1 MNRRGPLLRL
11 ALIAALAAAIS
22 WLAFHQEF
30 LEAAALGLL
39 AAVVFLPRLVRRFRS
54 PRFIE
59 AATLKRRL
67 ELGEKTVLIDVRTA
81 EEFGGTLG
89 HIAGS
94 INIPIAEIS
103 GRLDELIEIEGPL
116 ITI

>member
-1 MNRRGPLLRL
+1 MAPGAIAYTYIGYAGREAAVEKAGAIRNG
-11 ALIAALAAAIS
+11 LIA
-22 WLAFHQEF
+22 
-30 LEAAALGLL
+30 LGML
-39 AAVVFLPRLVRRFRS
+39 AAVVFLPRLIRKLRS

-59 AATLKRRL
+59 TATLKERL
-67 ELGEKTVLIDVRTA
+67 EVGEKAALIDVRTA
-81 EEFGGTLG
+81 EEFGGPLG

-103 GRLDELIEIEGPL
+103 GRLNELIEITGPI

>member
-1 MNRRGPLLRL
+1 MNRRRPLLRL
-11 ALIAALAAAIS
+11 ALIIALAVAIW
-22 WLAFHQEF
+22 WLAFHHEF

-39 AAVVFLPRLVRRFRS
+39 AAVVFLPPLIRGFRS

-59 AATLKRRL
+59 AATLRRRL
-67 ELGEKTVLIDVRTA
+67 ELGKTTVLIDVRTA
-81 EEFGGTLG
+81 DEFVGTLG

-94 INIPIAEIS
+94 INIPITEIFA
-103 GRLDELIEIEGPL
+103 RLDELTKIEGPL